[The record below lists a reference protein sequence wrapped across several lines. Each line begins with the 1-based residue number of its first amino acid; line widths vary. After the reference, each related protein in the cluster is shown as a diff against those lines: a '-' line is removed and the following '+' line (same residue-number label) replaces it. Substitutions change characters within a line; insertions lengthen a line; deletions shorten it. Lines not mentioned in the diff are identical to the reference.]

1 MNTKHASLAT
11 RRVALGILGAAS
23 VALAMG
29 SAAFAQDLKGEGE
42 VVVAHW
48 GGIDGAAVESLL
60 PRFTEE
66 TGIDVVGVEVGDA
79 DYGPKLVL
87 QQRTGNAEWDVALGM
102 LVDHFS
108 AVDQDGMFAGLD
120 TSKWDPD
127 VVSAYMDAG
136 LMGENWAAGPSEGL
150 WLLYGPALDDNPPTS
165 WADFF
170 DLEKYPGNRAMSA
183 GGAGILAN
191 LQYALIADGVSP
203 DELYP
208 LDVDRAL
215 AKLSTIRDN
224 LVLWEASPKGIEAL
238 VAGDVV
244 MDWAFGPSV
253 FRALDADQPVRLAI
267 EGLQTAVDRTRDA
280 VLANGANQEN
290 AQIFLTWWKQPE
302 IQAAYAEATK
312 GGLIVPIDAVIEK
325 VDPALQDSLPFSSQY
340 GDDAFFFLDD
350 PWYNE
355 IDPDTGKTNLDGVIA
370 AFTAWRIGL

>member
-1 MNTKHASLAT
+1 MGYTLQSGLS
-11 RRVALGILGAAS
+11 RRAFNMLGAMS
-23 VALAMG
+23 VAVAFG
-29 SAAFAQDLKGEGE
+29 GTAFAQDLKGDGE
-42 VVVAHW
+42 VIVAHW

-60 PRFTEE
+60 PQFTEE
-66 TGIDVVGVEVGDA
+66 TGINVVGVEVGDA

-108 AVDQDGMFAGLD
+108 AVDQEGMFAPLD
-120 TSKWDPD
+120 TSRWAPE
-127 VVSAYMDAG
+127 VVTAYQDAD
-136 LMGENWAAGPSEGL
+136 LLGENWAAGPSEGL
-150 WLLYGPALDDNPPTS
+150 WLLYGPALEDNPPTS

-191 LQYALIADGVSP
+191 IQYALIADGVSP

-253 FRALDADQPVRLAI
+253 FRALDAGQPIHMAI

-290 AQIFLTWWKQPE
+290 AQIFLTWWKKPE
-302 IQAAYAEATK
+302 TQAAYAEATK
-312 GGLIVPIDAVIEK
+312 GGLIVPIETVIEK
-325 VDPALQDSLPFSSQY
+325 VDPALQGSLPFSSQY
-340 GDDAFFFLDD
+340 GEDAFFFLDD

-355 IDPDTGKTNLDGVIA
+355 IDPNTGKTNLDGVIA